1 MSETPSLITPTIHLN
16 GSGFDNLNRDY
27 LEALHAVEDALQ
39 KLPVPHGRDYYVQGD
54 DAYLKARAQFEAQA
68 DKLMEVKKDLMT
80 ILRDV
85 CRQQRELNRPTRVSI
100 TREPCYQQT
109 KEESDAEL
117 ARISRHLEGMV
128 AGKV

>member
-1 MSETPSLITPTIHLN
+1 MSETPLTTPTLHLN

-27 LEALHAVEDALQ
+27 LEALHAVEDAIQ

-54 DAYLKARAQFEAQA
+54 DAYLKARAQFEAQVT
-68 DKLMEVKKDLMT
+68 KLSEVKNELMS

-85 CRQQRELNRPTRVSI
+85 CRQQREHNRPTRVLT
-100 TREPCYQQT
+100 TREPNYQQT

-117 ARISRHLEGMV
+117 ARISRHLEGM